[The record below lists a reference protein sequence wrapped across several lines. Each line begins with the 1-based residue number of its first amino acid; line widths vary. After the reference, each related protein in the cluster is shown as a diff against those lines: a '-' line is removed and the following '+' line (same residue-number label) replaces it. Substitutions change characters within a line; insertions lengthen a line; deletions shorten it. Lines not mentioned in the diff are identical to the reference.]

1 MTQNSDDT
9 IHGLTPPPGP
19 DEGSGAPAEAF
30 EQKMLT
36 LPIDVPPAPEPTAA
50 GLPPVPEVGIDTPPA
65 PHASPSPVSQPGSA
79 LAFTPMSQ
87 ASRRRMKRS
96 VIVIAILAVIGGVS
110 ALSIMF
116 ANWTRT
122 PEATV
127 RQYLD
132 YLAAGNADA
141 ATAMTDPGLANE
153 QRGFL
158 TNAVMASAN
167 SRIVVEDVVAA
178 PYGGNKVTTVTATMQ
193 LDGERF
199 TYSFGVTAAKPTL
212 GLLKNWKMQNAL
224 VARVN
229 ITGKKVSYF
238 TVGGAKGSINI
249 GALSGGSDYVFYP
262 GVYTFTPADIGDYID
277 AAPVTARVKA
287 DMAATSRGVASTSV
301 TLTGAYNDALA
312 SAALDAAIALTNSCA
327 TAPGNTNKAC
337 PLKVQSTDLSVL
349 EVASLPTSLQPDP
362 FWDRTYTG
370 RATFRIKG
378 SGRNSKVEDIER
390 TFTVNVKAEDSGTL
404 ILDSSGKPQFKVT
417 FDW

>member
-1 MTQNSDDT
+1 MKQSSEDNS
-9 IHGLTPPPGP
+9 HGLTPPPAP
-19 DEGSGAPAEAF
+19 DEDSGAPDEAF
-30 EQKMLT
+30 EQATLT
-36 LPIDVPPAPEPTAA
+36 LPIDAPPAPEPTDAA
-50 GLPPVPEVGIDTPPA
+50 LPPAPPVSLDASPA

-79 LAFTPMSQ
+79 LAFTPMSR

-96 VIVIAILAVIGGVS
+96 MIVIAILAAVGGVS

-132 YLAAGNADA
+132 HLAAGNADA
-141 ATAMTDPGLANE
+141 ATAMADPGLPYE

-193 LDGERF
+193 LDGDRF
-199 TYSFGVTAAKPTL
+199 TYSFGVTAAKPTF
-212 GLLKNWKMQNAL
+212 GLLNNWKMQNAL

-229 ITGKKVSYF
+229 ITGTKVSYF
-238 TVGGAKGSINI
+238 TVGGAKGAINVE
-249 GALSGGSDYVFYP
+249 ALSGGSDYVFYP

-277 AAPVTARVKA
+277 AAPVTTRVKA
-287 DMAATSRGVASTSV
+287 DMTATNRGVASTSV
-301 TLTGAYNDALA
+301 SLTGSYNDALA

-327 TAPGNTNKAC
+327 SAPGNTNKAC
-337 PLKVQSTDLSVL
+337 PLMVQSTDLSVL
-349 EVASLPTSLQPDP
+349 EVKSLPTSLQPNP

-390 TFTVNVKAEDSGTL
+390 TITVNVKAEDSGTL

>member
-349 EVASLPTSLQPDP
+349 DVASLPTSLQPDP